1 MNTENRSRS
10 TLEFGNYL
18 QELLTAV
25 ASIFLAVYVVV
36 FCLTFRSWSARSQT
50 GLTAVA
56 GGILEAAVSGWLW
69 VVFVPCFTWL
79 FAARRAS
86 RNSVRVVLFWVPA
99 LGAVVLGI
107 AWWLAIVVLLR
118 HVPAQ

>member
-1 MNTENRSRS
+1 MNTENRSPS
-10 TLEFGNYL
+10 TLEFGNYG
-18 QELLTAV
+18 QELLTGV
-25 ASIFLAVYVVV
+25 ASIFLTI

-56 GGILEAAVSGWLW
+56 GGILEAAVSGWFW
-69 VVFVPCFTWL
+69 AVFVPCFTWL
-79 FAARRAS
+79 FAARRAT

-99 LGAVVLGI
+99 LGAVILGI